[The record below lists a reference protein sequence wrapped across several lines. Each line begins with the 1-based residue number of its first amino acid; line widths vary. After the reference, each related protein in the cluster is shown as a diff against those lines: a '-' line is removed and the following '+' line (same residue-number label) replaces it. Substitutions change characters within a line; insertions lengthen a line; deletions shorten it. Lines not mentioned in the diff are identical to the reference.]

1 MSRPT
6 DADAAPTAT
15 FHVDSHPDP
24 GDVVLAG
31 FSQYGLAGLTAVD
44 YLVDHLD
51 LEQTG
56 HIRTDGL
63 PSITP
68 FEQGRPRH
76 PTRLYSRPELDVT
89 VLVGELFVPVSTAE
103 SFSEAVLAWTEE
115 SGVEEVAVL
124 SGVPVPHGP
133 NEHRAFYVATDDYR
147 ERRFPGAD
155 AGTSGTAP
163 DGDEEDDAESERPPV
178 APMGT
183 GFLDGTNA
191 ALVARGMDTSMG
203 VCVYVT
209 PVHQQVPDVEA
220 AIRLLDAVES
230 VYGLGVDTAP
240 LESFAAE
247 VQQYYQNLADRLSE
261 AREEEQPLDRM
272 YM

>member
-1 MSRPT
+1 MSSPT
-6 DADAAPTAT
+6 ETGQAAA
-15 FHVDSHPDP
+15 FHVDSHPEP

-44 YLVDHLD
+44 YLVDHLE

-56 HIRTDGL
+56 HIRADGL
-63 PSITP
+63 PSLTP
-68 FEQGRPRH
+68 FEAGRPRH
-76 PTRLYSRPELDVT
+76 PTRLYSRPDLDVT
-89 VLVGELFVPVSTAE
+89 VLVGELFVPVSTAD
-103 SFSEAVLAWTEE
+103 SFSEAVLEWTD
-115 SGVEEVAVL
+115 STGVEEVAVL
-124 SGVPVPHGP
+124 SGVPVRHGP

-147 ERRFPGAD
+147 ERRFPEGE
-155 AGTSGTAP
+155 G
-163 DGDEEDDAESERPPV
+163 ESPV
-178 APMGT
+178 GPMGT

-191 ALVARGMDTSMG
+191 ALVARGMDTGMG

-209 PVHQQVPDVEA
+209 PVHAQVPDVEA
-220 AIRLLDAVES
+220 AIRLLDAVEA

-247 VQQYYQNLADRLSE
+247 VQQYYQNLADRLE
-261 AREEEQPLDRM
+261 EEREDEQPLDRM